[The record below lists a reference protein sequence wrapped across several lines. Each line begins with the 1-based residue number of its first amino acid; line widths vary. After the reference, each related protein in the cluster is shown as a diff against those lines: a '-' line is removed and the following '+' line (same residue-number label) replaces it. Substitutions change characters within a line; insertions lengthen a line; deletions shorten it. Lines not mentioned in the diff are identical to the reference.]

1 METERVVPPAQ
12 LAVGVPRSGGGL
24 SPGQCLQKE

>member
-1 METERVVPPAQ
+1 METEGVVPPVQ
-12 LAVGVPRSGGGL
+12 LALGVPRAGGL